1 MPRLANKLALITG
14 GSSGIG
20 LATAKMFAAEG
31 ARVAIT
37 GRDAKALDAAKR
49 AIGPGTLAIQSDT
62 ADLKA
67 IDALIAT
74 LKQDFGA
81 LDILFINAG
90 IGEAMPFDKAG
101 EADFDRTFDVNVKGP
116 FFTIQKAL
124 PLLRRGASIILNA
137 SIAHLTGRPNFAI
150 YAASKAALRTLARN
164 LSTELLPRGIRV
176 NVVSPGPIETPIWD
190 KIPDAERRDAI
201 KRRVAA
207 GIPMGRMGT
216 SEEIAAAVV
225 FLASDESAF
234 MAGAEITIDGG
245 VTEIPGAER
254 AG

>member
-1 MPRLANKLALITG
+1 MGRLANKLALITG

-20 LATAKMFAAEG
+20 LATAKLFAAEG

-37 GRDAKALDAAKR
+37 GRNPKALEAAR
-49 AIGPGTLAIQSDT
+49 LRIGRDTLAITSDS
-62 ADLKA
+62 ADLAA
-67 IDALIAT
+67 IEALMAT
-74 LKQDFGA
+74 LKDNFGA
-81 LDILFINAG
+81 LDIIFLNAG
-90 IGEAMPFDKAG
+90 IGEAVTVDKAT

-116 FFTIQKAL
+116 FFTVQKAL
-124 PLLRRGASIILNA
+124 PLLRPGASIIMNA

-164 LSTELLPRGIRV
+164 FSTEFIPRGIRV

-190 KIPDAERRDAI
+190 KIPDASKRDAI

-207 GIPMGRMGT
+207 GVPMGRMGT
-216 SEEIAAAVV
+216 AEEIAAAVL

-234 MAGAEITIDGG
+234 MAGTEITIDGG
-245 VTEIPGAER
+245 VTEMPGAER
-254 AG
+254 GG